1 MVTGVVPRGSTP
13 VAPGAPF
20 GAIPP
25 AALPAAPPLPARPT
39 ASAPVPPVLAPAG
52 FAPLAPRSAR
62 LPALDGGRALAVVA
76 MVLGHTFDAL
86 LAPSVRAEPLVAA
99 YWMARGFTAPLFM
112 LVSGWAVTVAVARSG
127 ARGLAVPRGRLQRVA
142 LLLALGYA
150 LRWPGW
156 GVPLL
161 FQGDGA
167 VWAHFLAFDALH
179 AIAVALLA
187 TSLVLALAGSAWRKA
202 LLLAGLAAAAVA
214 LGVSPLAAAPA
225 ALPPSL
231 PMLALAQAAGGT
243 SAFPLF
249 PWVGY
254 FFVGAILGLLAGSG
268 GGARAAAVGAAGVA
282 LVLVGARDGLALA
295 AGDPR
300 LFALRAGVVLV
311 LLAALS
317 ALPAAAAARVRPIG
331 RASLAVYVIHLPIVY
346 GWSTHEGLLQ
356 RIGPRLSFGAAL
368 ATGIA
373 VLGASLALRH
383 ALAALAP
390 PALAAARAILARWP
404 VAAGSR
410 TLRWS

>member
-1 MVTGVVPRGSTP
+1 
-13 VAPGAPF
+13 
-20 GAIPP
+20 
-25 AALPAAPPLPARPT
+25 
-39 ASAPVPPVLAPAG
+39 
-52 FAPLAPRSAR
+52 
-62 LPALDGGRALAVVA
+62 

-86 LAPSVRAEPLVAA
+86 LAPEVRAEPLVAL

-112 LVSGWAVTVAVARSG
+112 LVSGWAVTAAVTRSG
-127 ARGLAVPRGRLQRVA
+127 ARGLAVPAGRLPRVA
-142 LLLALGYA
+142 LLLSIGYA

-179 AIAVALLA
+179 AIAAALLLA
-187 TSLVLALAGSAWRKA
+187 SLVLALSCGDRGKG

-214 LGVSPLAAAPA
+214 LGVSPPAPGPA
-225 ALPPSL
+225 ALPPSI
-231 PMLALAQAAGGT
+231 PMLALAQATGGT

-254 FFVGAILGLLAGSG
+254 FFVGAILGLLAGD
-268 GGARAAAVGAAGVA
+268 GAGRRAAAVGGAGALLVA
-282 LVLVGARDGLALA
+282 LGAQGGLALA

-300 LFALRAGVVLV
+300 LFALRAGAVLL

-317 ALPAAAAARVRPIG
+317 LVPAGLGARLRPVG

-346 GWSTHEGLLQ
+346 GWSTHPGLFQ

-368 ATGIA
+368 AAGLA
-373 VLGASLALRH
+373 VLAASFAVRRAL
-383 ALAALAP
+383 LAAAP
-390 PALAAARAILARWP
+390 PARAALRAALARWP
-404 VAAGSR
+404 MAPGAR